1 MKFIEERK
9 IMKIDITR
17 NDGVIK
23 LKVDEETRTFD
34 FDALDCLIEKIVTTS
49 ENINVTAEDGLDNY
63 KVLINELVKEVRND
77 EFKQALAEV
86 KENDI
91 KEKN

>member
-1 MKFIEERK
+1 
-9 IMKIDITR
+9 MKINITR

-34 FDALDCLIEKIVTTS
+34 FDALDCLIEKIVTAS